1 MSKITILKIAFT
13 TILLLCFTTIGSTQ
27 IYYPS
32 NYGNTWVL
40 ESEDG
45 AERVTYTIETSE
57 ETFNGKQLGLLSI
70 TFETLGTESI
80 TTDKLYVDFEEDGIK
95 LYRIEADLGPV
106 FGIAHAVF
114 YPPALFYPYTLQL
127 GDTWE
132 VTAETEVKLTGP
144 VTFVTVNEV
153 VAIEDVVTPVR
164 VFKNCVKIKIQSKST
179 TTLGSTRSTSYQWLA
194 PNIGPVKFENTQD
207 IVYQLIHSN
216 LLYDVTQD
224 GVINILDLVFVA
236 SRFGEENTEGDV
248 NKDGVVNILDLTLIA
263 RHIGN

>member
-1 MSKITILKIAFT
+1 MYKTIIFKIAIPT
-13 TILLLCFTTIGSTQ
+13 LLLLCLPNIGSTQ
-27 IYYPS
+27 IYFPS

-45 AERVTYTIETSE
+45 AERVMYTIETSE

-70 TFETLGTESI
+70 TFETVGTESI
-80 TTDKLYVDFEEDGIK
+80 TTDKLYVDFDEEGIK
-95 LYRIEADLGPV
+95 LYRMEADLGPV

-127 GDTWE
+127 GDIWE
-132 VTAETEVKLTGP
+132 VTGETEVKLTGP
-144 VTFVTVNEV
+144 VTFTSVNEV
-153 VAIEDVVTPVR
+153 VAIEDVVTPAK
-164 VFKNCVKIKIQSKST
+164 VFKNCAKIKIWSKST
-179 TTLGSTRSTSYQWLA
+179 STLGSSRSTSYQWLA
-194 PNIGPVKFENTQD
+194 PYTGPVKFENSQD

-236 SRFGEENTEGDV
+236 DRFGEENTEGDV

-263 RHIGN
+263 RYIGN

>member
-1 MSKITILKIAFT
+1 MYKNTIYRIAITA
-13 TILLLCFTTIGSTQ
+13 ILLLCFTTIGSTQ
-27 IYYPS
+27 IYFPS

-45 AERVTYTIETSE
+45 TERVTYTIETSE

-80 TTDKLYVDFEEDGIK
+80 TTDKLYVNFDEVGIK

-114 YPPALFYPYTLQL
+114 YPPVLFYPYTLQI

-144 VTFVTVNEV
+144 VTFTTVNEV

-164 VFKNCVKIKIQSKST
+164 VFKNCVKIKIRSKST
-179 TTLGSTRSTSYQWLA
+179 TTLGSSRSTSYLWLA
-194 PNIGPVKFENTQD
+194 PNIGPVKYENTQD
-207 IVYQLIHSN
+207 IVYQLIDSN

-224 GVINILDLVFVA
+224 GVINILDLVYV
-236 SRFGEENTEGDV
+236 SSQFGQENSDGDV
-248 NKDGVVNILDLTLIA
+248 NNDGIVNILDLTLVA
-263 RHIGN
+263 QHI

>member
-1 MSKITILKIAFT
+1 MYRITNLKITIT
-13 TILLLCFTTIGSTQ
+13 TILFLSLTTIGSTQ
-27 IYYPS
+27 IYFPS

-45 AERVTYTIETSE
+45 TERVTYIIETSE

-80 TTDKLYVDFEEDGIK
+80 TTDKLYVDFDDEGIK

-114 YPPALFYPYTLQL
+114 YPPVLFYPYSLQL

-132 VTAETEVKLTGP
+132 ITAETEVKLTGP
-144 VTFVTVNEV
+144 VTFTSVNEV
-153 VAIEDVVTPVR
+153 VAIEDVVTPAK
-164 VFKNCVKIKIQSKST
+164 VFKNCAKIMIRSKST
-179 TTLGSTRSTSYQWLA
+179 STLGSSRSTSYQWLA
-194 PNIGPVKFENTQD
+194 PNIGPVKFENTQE
-207 IVYQLIHSN
+207 IVYQLIDSN

-224 GVINILDLVFVA
+224 GIINILDLVYVA
-236 SRFGEENTEGDV
+236 SRFGQENTEGDV
-248 NKDGVVNILDLTLIA
+248 NNDGIVNILDLTLIA
-263 RHIGN
+263 KHFGN

>member
-1 MSKITILKIAFT
+1 MYKITIFRIAIT

-27 IYYPS
+27 IYFPS
-32 NYGNTWVL
+32 NYGNTWIL

-80 TTDKLYVDFEEDGIK
+80 LTDKLYVAFEEDGIK
-95 LYRIEADLGPV
+95 LYRIEANLGPV
-106 FGIAHAVF
+106 FGIAHAMF
-114 YPPALFYPYTLQL
+114 YPPALFYPYKLQL

-132 VTAETEVKLTGP
+132 VTGETEVKLTGP
-144 VTFVTVNEV
+144 VTFSTVNEV
-153 VAIEDVVTPVR
+153 VAIEDVVTPAR
-164 VFKNCVKIKIQSKST
+164 VFKNCAKIKIRTKTT
-179 TTLGSTRSTSYQWLA
+179 TTLGTSRSTSYQWLA

-207 IVYQLIHSN
+207 IVYQLIDSN

-224 GVINILDLVFVA
+224 GVINILDLVYV
-236 SRFGEENTEGDV
+236 SSQFGQKNSDADV
-248 NKDGVVNILDLTLIA
+248 NKDGIVNILDLTLVA
-263 RHIGN
+263 KHI

>member
-1 MSKITILKIAFT
+1 MNRITFFKTVIT
-13 TILLLCFTTIGSTQ
+13 TILLLCFTNISLSQ
-27 IYYPS
+27 IYFPS

-57 ETFNGKQLGLLSI
+57 ETFNEKQLGLLSI
-70 TFETLGTESI
+70 TSETVGTESI
-80 TTDKLYVDFEEDGIK
+80 TTDKLYVDFDEEGIK

-106 FGIAHAVF
+106 FGIALAVF

-144 VTFVTVNEV
+144 VTATTVNDV
-153 VAIEDVVTPVR
+153 VAIEDVVTPAKE
-164 VFKNCVKIKIQSKST
+164 FKNCAKVRIQSKST
-179 TTLGSTRSTSYQWLA
+179 STLGSSRSTSYLWLA
-194 PNIGPVKFENTQD
+194 PNIGPVKFENSQD

-236 SRFGEENTEGDV
+236 ARFGQENTEGDV
-248 NKDGVVNILDLTLIA
+248 NKDGIVNILDLTLVA
-263 RHIGN
+263 QHFGN